1 MRLQVLGCSGGIG
14 GSISGPVV
22 GERAGDR
29 AMDEAIA
36 NAARRPVG
44 QGGLIERRREPAL
57 IAAGAMAGAQAQAA
71 AAELPDGRAT
81 ITNVPAGPG
90 LHPGSGMRMFRR
102 ADQLRTSSFL
112 LDDDIL
118 IDAGTGVEDLT
129 VPELARID
137 HVFLSHSHLD
147 HICALPL
154 MIDSV
159 GGSRKKPLVVH
170 ALQETIDAL
179 KAHIFNW
186 VIWPD
191 FTEIPHYERPW
202 MVFEP
207 LTVGTAVTLGDR
219 RIRPIAANHTVPAI
233 GFHLSSPGGSIVYSG
248 DTWPN
253 AEFWRTIN
261 GIRDLKYLIIENAFS
276 NKEQDLA
283 ITAKH
288 LYPIQLSQELANL
301 RVEPQILIT
310 HLKPSDREL
319 IAQEINAW
327 AGRFEPTI
335 LETGQT
341 LEI

>member
-14 GSISGPVV
+14 GSIGRPV
-22 GERAGDR
+22 GGGRAGDR
-29 AMDEAIA
+29 AAD
-36 NAARRPVG
+36 PVEEDG
-44 QGGLIERRREPAL
+44 A
-57 IAAGAMAGAQAQAA
+57 AAGRRGDHAVGGAPATGYAGDAA
-71 AAELPDGRAT
+71 VTALAAGT
-81 ITNVPAGPG
+81 SGPG
-90 LHPGSGMRMFRR
+90 LRAGSGGRVYRR

-112 LDDDIL
+112 IDDDIL

-129 VPELARID
+129 VAELARID

-159 GGSRKKPLVVH
+159 GGSRKQPLVVH

-207 LTVGTAVTLGDR
+207 LTVGTAVTLGNR

-233 GFHLSSPGGSIVYSG
+233 GFHLSSPAGSIVYSG

-261 GIRDLKYLIIENAFS
+261 GIRDLRYLIIENAFS

-288 LYPIQLSQELANL
+288 LYPIQLSQELAKL

>member
-1 MRLQVLGCSGGIG
+1 MY
-14 GSISGPVV
+14 
-22 GERAGDR
+22 
-29 AMDEAIA
+29 
-36 NAARRPVG
+36 
-44 QGGLIERRREPAL
+44 
-57 IAAGAMAGAQAQAA
+57 
-71 AAELPDGRAT
+71 
-81 ITNVPAGPG
+81 
-90 LHPGSGMRMFRR
+90 RR

-129 VPELARID
+129 VAELARID

-159 GGSRKKPLVVH
+159 GGSRNKPLVVH

-191 FTEIPHYERPW
+191 FTEIPHYDRPW

-207 LTVGTAVTLGDR
+207 LTVGTTVTLGNR

-233 GFHLSSPGGSIVYSG
+233 GFHLSSPAGSIVYSG

-253 AEFWRTIN
+253 AEFWRTVN
-261 GIRDLKYLIIENAFS
+261 GIRDLRYLIIENAFS
-276 NKEQDLA
+276 NKERDLA

-288 LYPIQLSQELANL
+288 LYPIQLGQELANL
-301 RVEPQILIT
+301 KVEPQVLIT
-310 HLKPSDREL
+310 HLKPADREL
-319 IAQEINAW
+319 IAAEIQAW
-327 AGRFEPTI
+327 AGRFAPMI
-335 LETGQT
+335 LRTGQV
-341 LEI
+341 LEV